1 MENGKFFNYN
11 VAKFLQLV
19 LILGVFMLLLGILC
33 LIQAIY
39 ANSRRFYGIFCVLF
53 SEAEILLIFTLFYA
67 WSNSHP
73 SLPHQTSSGPSNC
86 KRTERKSL
94 FVCFLITKS
103 KG

>member
-39 ANSRRFYGIFCVLF
+39 ANSRRFYGIFLCSF
-53 SEAEILLIFTLFYA
+53 F
-67 WSNSHP
+67 
-73 SLPHQTSSGPSNC
+73 
-86 KRTERKSL
+86 
-94 FVCFLITKS
+94 
-103 KG
+103 